1 MRSAEGLAAPV
12 LLRPPESRPGAR
24 AGGGRTRT
32 LAYTAGARAGGGRVP
47 GTHWLKKF
55 LTDRSGTVSLNPMG
69 RPRAFSES
77 DVVVSASAVFARRGF
92 AATSVDDLVR
102 ATGVGR
108 ASLYGAFGSK
118 DGLFQRCLSGAL
130 AALGPGSAPDP
141 TSAPDGADPAGGAGA
156 PESGSGP
163 TGPTGAT
170 GEPGP
175 AGALDLVLVSLM
187 ELAPDDDALA
197 DKIGRALRRAG
208 VSATDLGE
216 RLLARAD
223 L

>member
-1 MRSAEGLAAPV
+1 
-12 LLRPPESRPGAR
+12 
-24 AGGGRTRT
+24 
-32 LAYTAGARAGGGRVP
+32 
-47 GTHWLKKF
+47 
-55 LTDRSGTVSLNPMG
+55 MG

-77 DVVVSASAVFARRGF
+77 DVVASASAVFARRGF

-130 AALGPGSAPDP
+130 AALGPGSASGP
-141 TSAPDGADPAGGAGA
+141 TSAPDGADPAGG
-156 PESGSGP
+156 
-163 TGPTGAT
+163 
-170 GEPGP
+170 

-187 ELAPDDDALA
+187 ELAPDDAALA
-197 DKIGRALRRAG
+197 DEIGRALRRAG

-216 RLLARAD
+216 RLLARAS

>member
-1 MRSAEGLAAPV
+1 
-12 LLRPPESRPGAR
+12 
-24 AGGGRTRT
+24 
-32 LAYTAGARAGGGRVP
+32 
-47 GTHWLKKF
+47 
-55 LTDRSGTVSLNPMG
+55 MG

-77 DVVVSASAVFARRGF
+77 DVVASASAVFARRGF

-141 TSAPDGADPAGGAGA
+141 TSAPDGADPADEPGPAGPAGA
-156 PESGSGP
+156 ALP
-163 TGPTGAT
+163 AQA
-170 GEPGP
+170 GP

-187 ELAPDDDALA
+187 ELAPDDAALA
-197 DKIGRALRRAG
+197 DEIGRALRRAG

-216 RLLARAD
+216 RLLARAS

>member
-1 MRSAEGLAAPV
+1 
-12 LLRPPESRPGAR
+12 
-24 AGGGRTRT
+24 
-32 LAYTAGARAGGGRVP
+32 
-47 GTHWLKKF
+47 
-55 LTDRSGTVSLNPMG
+55 MG

-77 DVVVSASAVFARRGF
+77 DVVASASAVFARRGF

-156 PESGSGP
+156 PGSGSGP
-163 TGPTGAT
+163 A

-175 AGALDLVLVSLM
+175 AGAPGALDLVLVSLM
-187 ELAPDDDALA
+187 ELAPDDSALA
-197 DKIGRALRRAG
+197 DEIGRALRRAG

-216 RLLARAD
+216 RLLTRAD

>member
-1 MRSAEGLAAPV
+1 
-12 LLRPPESRPGAR
+12 
-24 AGGGRTRT
+24 
-32 LAYTAGARAGGGRVP
+32 
-47 GTHWLKKF
+47 
-55 LTDRSGTVSLNPMG
+55 MG

-77 DVVVSASAVFARRGF
+77 DVVASASAVFARRGF

-130 AALGPGSAPDP
+130 AALGPGSASGP
-141 TSAPDGADPAGGAGA
+141 TSAPDGADPAGGASA
-156 PESGSGP
+156 PGSGSGP
-163 TGPTGAT
+163 TGPA

-175 AGALDLVLVSLM
+175 TGPAGEPGALDLVLVSLM
-187 ELAPDDDALA
+187 ELAPDDSALA
-197 DKIGRALRRAG
+197 DEIGRALRRAG

>member
-1 MRSAEGLAAPV
+1 
-12 LLRPPESRPGAR
+12 
-24 AGGGRTRT
+24 
-32 LAYTAGARAGGGRVP
+32 
-47 GTHWLKKF
+47 
-55 LTDRSGTVSLNPMG
+55 MG

-77 DVVVSASAVFARRGF
+77 DVVASASAVFARRGF

-156 PESGSGP
+156 PGSGSGP
-163 TGPTGAT
+163 ASPASPA
-170 GEPGP
+170 GEPGATSP
-175 AGALDLVLVSLM
+175 ADPAGAPGALDLVLVSLM

-197 DKIGRALRRAG
+197 DEIGRALRRAG

>member
-1 MRSAEGLAAPV
+1 
-12 LLRPPESRPGAR
+12 
-24 AGGGRTRT
+24 
-32 LAYTAGARAGGGRVP
+32 
-47 GTHWLKKF
+47 
-55 LTDRSGTVSLNPMG
+55 MG

-77 DVVVSASAVFARRGF
+77 DVVASASAVFARRGF

-130 AALGPGSAPDP
+130 AALGPGTAPHP

-156 PESGSGP
+156 PGSGSGATSP
-163 TGPTGAT
+163 ADPAGA
-170 GEPGP
+170 P
-175 AGALDLVLVSLM
+175 GALDLVLVSLM
-187 ELAPDDDALA
+187 ELAPDDSALA
-197 DKIGRALRRAG
+197 DEIGRALRRAG

>member
-1 MRSAEGLAAPV
+1 
-12 LLRPPESRPGAR
+12 
-24 AGGGRTRT
+24 
-32 LAYTAGARAGGGRVP
+32 
-47 GTHWLKKF
+47 
-55 LTDRSGTVSLNPMG
+55 MG
-69 RPRAFSES
+69 RPRAFSEF
-77 DVVVSASAVFARRGF
+77 DVVASASAVFARRGF

-130 AALGPGSAPDP
+130 AALESGSAPDP

-156 PESGSGP
+156 PGSGSGP
-163 TGPTGAT
+163 ASPA
-170 GEPGP
+170 GEPGAASP
-175 AGALDLVLVSLM
+175 ADPAGAPGALDLVLVSLM
-187 ELAPDDDALA
+187 ELAPDDAALA
-197 DKIGRALRRAG
+197 DEIGRALRRAG

>member
-1 MRSAEGLAAPV
+1 
-12 LLRPPESRPGAR
+12 
-24 AGGGRTRT
+24 
-32 LAYTAGARAGGGRVP
+32 
-47 GTHWLKKF
+47 
-55 LTDRSGTVSLNPMG
+55 MG

-77 DVVVSASAVFARRGF
+77 DVVASASAVFARRGF

-118 DGLFQRCLSGAL
+118 DGLFQRCLGGAL
-130 AALGPGSAPDP
+130 ATLGPGTAPDP

-156 PESGSGP
+156 PGSGSGP
-163 TGPTGAT
+163 ASPA
-170 GEPGP
+170 GEPGAVSP
-175 AGALDLVLVSLM
+175 ASPAGAPGAVSPASPAGAPGALDLVLVSLM

-197 DKIGRALRRAG
+197 DEIGRALRRAG

>member
-1 MRSAEGLAAPV
+1 
-12 LLRPPESRPGAR
+12 
-24 AGGGRTRT
+24 
-32 LAYTAGARAGGGRVP
+32 
-47 GTHWLKKF
+47 
-55 LTDRSGTVSLNPMG
+55 MG
-69 RPRAFSES
+69 RPRTFSES
-77 DVVVSASAVFARRGF
+77 DVVASASAVFARRGF

-130 AALGPGSAPDP
+130 AALGSGSASGP
-141 TSAPDGADPAGGAGA
+141 TSAPDGADSAGGASALG
-156 PESGSGP
+156 SGSGP
-163 TGPTGAT
+163 ADEPGPAGLAGVALPAQASLV
-170 GEPGP
+170 GELGP

-187 ELAPDDDALA
+187 ELAPADAALA
-197 DKIGRALRRAG
+197 DEIGRALRRAG

-216 RLLARAD
+216 RLLARAN

>member
-1 MRSAEGLAAPV
+1 
-12 LLRPPESRPGAR
+12 
-24 AGGGRTRT
+24 
-32 LAYTAGARAGGGRVP
+32 
-47 GTHWLKKF
+47 
-55 LTDRSGTVSLNPMG
+55 MG

-77 DVVVSASAVFARRGF
+77 DVVASASAVFARRGF

-156 PESGSGP
+156 PGSGSGP
-163 TGPTGAT
+163 ASPA

-175 AGALDLVLVSLM
+175 ASPADPAGAPGALDLVLVSLM
-187 ELAPDDDALA
+187 ELAPDDSALA
-197 DKIGRALRRAG
+197 DEIGRALRRAG

>member
-1 MRSAEGLAAPV
+1 
-12 LLRPPESRPGAR
+12 
-24 AGGGRTRT
+24 
-32 LAYTAGARAGGGRVP
+32 
-47 GTHWLKKF
+47 
-55 LTDRSGTVSLNPMG
+55 MG

-77 DVVVSASAVFARRGF
+77 DVVASASAVFARRGF

-118 DGLFQRCLSGAL
+118 DGLFQRCLGGAL

-156 PESGSGP
+156 PGSGSGP
-163 TGPTGAT
+163 ASPASPA
-170 GEPGP
+170 GEPGATSP
-175 AGALDLVLVSLM
+175 ADPAGAPGALDLVLVSLM

-197 DKIGRALRRAG
+197 DEIGRALRRAG

-216 RLLARAD
+216 RILARAD

>member
-1 MRSAEGLAAPV
+1 
-12 LLRPPESRPGAR
+12 
-24 AGGGRTRT
+24 
-32 LAYTAGARAGGGRVP
+32 
-47 GTHWLKKF
+47 
-55 LTDRSGTVSLNPMG
+55 MG

-77 DVVVSASAVFARRGF
+77 DVVASASAVFARRGF

-118 DGLFQRCLSGAL
+118 DGLFQRCLGGAL
-130 AALGPGSAPDP
+130 AALGPGTAPDP
-141 TSAPDGADPAGGAGA
+141 TSAPDGVDPAGGAGA
-156 PESGSGP
+156 PGSGSGP
-163 TGPTGAT
+163 AGPA

-175 AGALDLVLVSLM
+175 TGEPGALDLVLVSLM

-197 DKIGRALRRAG
+197 DEIGRALRRAG

-216 RLLARAD
+216 RLLARAS

>member
-1 MRSAEGLAAPV
+1 
-12 LLRPPESRPGAR
+12 
-24 AGGGRTRT
+24 
-32 LAYTAGARAGGGRVP
+32 
-47 GTHWLKKF
+47 
-55 LTDRSGTVSLNPMG
+55 MG

-77 DVVVSASAVFARRGF
+77 DVVASASAVFARRGF

-108 ASLYGAFGSK
+108 ASLYGA
-118 DGLFQRCLSGAL
+118 GLFQRCLGGAL
-130 AALGPGSAPDP
+130 AALGPGTAPDP

-163 TGPTGAT
+163 TGPA
-170 GEPGP
+170 GEPGATSP
-175 AGALDLVLVSLM
+175 ADPAGAPGALDLVLVSLM
-187 ELAPDDDALA
+187 ELAPDDSALA
-197 DKIGRALRRAG
+197 DEIGRALRRAG

>member
-1 MRSAEGLAAPV
+1 
-12 LLRPPESRPGAR
+12 
-24 AGGGRTRT
+24 
-32 LAYTAGARAGGGRVP
+32 
-47 GTHWLKKF
+47 
-55 LTDRSGTVSLNPMG
+55 MG
-69 RPRAFSES
+69 RPRTFSES
-77 DVVVSASAVFARRGF
+77 DVVASASAVFARRGF

-156 PESGSGP
+156 PGSGSGP
-163 TGPTGAT
+163 AGPA

-175 AGALDLVLVSLM
+175 TSPASPAGAPGALDLVLVSLM
-187 ELAPDDDALA
+187 ELAPDDSALA
-197 DKIGRALRRAG
+197 DEIGRALRRAG

>member
-1 MRSAEGLAAPV
+1 
-12 LLRPPESRPGAR
+12 
-24 AGGGRTRT
+24 
-32 LAYTAGARAGGGRVP
+32 
-47 GTHWLKKF
+47 
-55 LTDRSGTVSLNPMG
+55 MG

-77 DVVVSASAVFARRGF
+77 DVVTSASAVFARRGF

-156 PESGSGP
+156 PGSGSGP
-163 TGPTGAT
+163 ASPA
-170 GEPGP
+170 GP
-175 AGALDLVLVSLM
+175 AGAPGALDLVLVSLM
-187 ELAPDDDALA
+187 ELAPDDSALA
-197 DKIGRALRRAG
+197 DEIGRALRRAG

>member
-1 MRSAEGLAAPV
+1 
-12 LLRPPESRPGAR
+12 
-24 AGGGRTRT
+24 
-32 LAYTAGARAGGGRVP
+32 
-47 GTHWLKKF
+47 
-55 LTDRSGTVSLNPMG
+55 MG

-77 DVVVSASAVFARRGF
+77 DVVASASAVFARRGF

-130 AALGPGSAPDP
+130 AALGPGSAPGL

-163 TGPTGAT
+163 AGPA

-175 AGALDLVLVSLM
+175 TSPAGPAGAPGALDLVLVSLM
-187 ELAPDDDALA
+187 ELAPDDSALA
-197 DKIGRALRRAG
+197 DEIGRALRRAG

>member
-1 MRSAEGLAAPV
+1 
-12 LLRPPESRPGAR
+12 
-24 AGGGRTRT
+24 
-32 LAYTAGARAGGGRVP
+32 
-47 GTHWLKKF
+47 
-55 LTDRSGTVSLNPMG
+55 MG

-77 DVVVSASAVFARRGF
+77 DVVASASAVFARRGF

-130 AALGPGSAPDP
+130 AALGPGSAPGP

-156 PESGSGP
+156 PGSGSGATSP
-163 TGPTGAT
+163 ADPAGA
-170 GEPGP
+170 P
-175 AGALDLVLVSLM
+175 GALDLVLVSLM
-187 ELAPDDDALA
+187 ELAPDDSALA
-197 DKIGRALRRAG
+197 DEIGRALRRAG

>member
-1 MRSAEGLAAPV
+1 
-12 LLRPPESRPGAR
+12 
-24 AGGGRTRT
+24 
-32 LAYTAGARAGGGRVP
+32 
-47 GTHWLKKF
+47 
-55 LTDRSGTVSLNPMG
+55 MG

-77 DVVVSASAVFARRGF
+77 DVVASASAVFARRGF

-130 AALGPGSAPDP
+130 AALGPGTASGP

-156 PESGSGP
+156 PGSRSGP
-163 TGPTGAT
+163 T

-175 AGALDLVLVSLM
+175 AGEPGEPGALDLVLVSLM
-187 ELAPDDDALA
+187 ELAPDDSALA
-197 DKIGRALRRAG
+197 DEIGRALRRAG

>member
-1 MRSAEGLAAPV
+1 
-12 LLRPPESRPGAR
+12 
-24 AGGGRTRT
+24 
-32 LAYTAGARAGGGRVP
+32 
-47 GTHWLKKF
+47 
-55 LTDRSGTVSLNPMG
+55 MG

-77 DVVVSASAVFARRGF
+77 DVVASASAVFARRGF
-92 AATSVDDLVR
+92 AAASVDDLVR

-130 AALGPGSAPDP
+130 AALGPGTAPDP

-156 PESGSGP
+156 PGSGSGATSP
-163 TGPTGAT
+163 ADPAGA
-170 GEPGP
+170 P
-175 AGALDLVLVSLM
+175 GALDLVLVSLM
-187 ELAPDDDALA
+187 ELAPDDSALA
-197 DKIGRALRRAG
+197 DEIGRALRRAG

>member
-1 MRSAEGLAAPV
+1 
-12 LLRPPESRPGAR
+12 
-24 AGGGRTRT
+24 
-32 LAYTAGARAGGGRVP
+32 
-47 GTHWLKKF
+47 
-55 LTDRSGTVSLNPMG
+55 MG

-77 DVVVSASAVFARRGF
+77 DVVASASAVFARRGF

-141 TSAPDGADPAGGAGA
+141 TSAPDGADPAGE
-156 PESGSGP
+156 P
-163 TGPTGAT
+163 
-170 GEPGP
+170 GEP
-175 AGALDLVLVSLM
+175 GALDLVLVSLM
-187 ELAPDDDALA
+187 ELAPDDSALA
-197 DKIGRALRRAG
+197 DEIGRALRRAG

>member
-1 MRSAEGLAAPV
+1 
-12 LLRPPESRPGAR
+12 
-24 AGGGRTRT
+24 
-32 LAYTAGARAGGGRVP
+32 
-47 GTHWLKKF
+47 
-55 LTDRSGTVSLNPMG
+55 MG
-69 RPRAFSES
+69 RPRAFSEF
-77 DVVVSASAVFARRGF
+77 DVVASASAVFARRGF

-130 AALGPGSAPDP
+130 AALGPGTASGP

-156 PESGSGP
+156 P
-163 TGPTGAT
+163 
-170 GEPGP
+170 
-175 AGALDLVLVSLM
+175 GALDLVLVSLM

-197 DKIGRALRRAG
+197 DEIGRALRRAG

>member
-1 MRSAEGLAAPV
+1 
-12 LLRPPESRPGAR
+12 
-24 AGGGRTRT
+24 
-32 LAYTAGARAGGGRVP
+32 
-47 GTHWLKKF
+47 
-55 LTDRSGTVSLNPMG
+55 MG

-77 DVVVSASAVFARRGF
+77 DVVASASAVFARRGF

-130 AALGPGSAPDP
+130 AALGPGTAPDP

-163 TGPTGAT
+163 TGPA

-175 AGALDLVLVSLM
+175 TSPAGPAGAPGALDLVLVSLM
-187 ELAPDDDALA
+187 ELAPVDDALA
-197 DKIGRALRRAG
+197 DEIGRALRRAG

>member
-1 MRSAEGLAAPV
+1 
-12 LLRPPESRPGAR
+12 
-24 AGGGRTRT
+24 
-32 LAYTAGARAGGGRVP
+32 
-47 GTHWLKKF
+47 
-55 LTDRSGTVSLNPMG
+55 MG

-77 DVVVSASAVFARRGF
+77 DVVASASAVFARRGF

-130 AALGPGSAPDP
+130 AALGPGTAPDP

-156 PESGSGP
+156 PGSGSGP
-163 TGPTGAT
+163 A
-170 GEPGP
+170 GP
-175 AGALDLVLVSLM
+175 ADPAGAPGALDLVLVSLM
-187 ELAPDDDALA
+187 ELAPDDSALA
-197 DKIGRALRRAG
+197 DEIGRALRRAG

>member
-1 MRSAEGLAAPV
+1 
-12 LLRPPESRPGAR
+12 
-24 AGGGRTRT
+24 
-32 LAYTAGARAGGGRVP
+32 
-47 GTHWLKKF
+47 
-55 LTDRSGTVSLNPMG
+55 MG
-69 RPRAFSES
+69 RPRTFSES
-77 DVVVSASAVFARRGF
+77 DVVASASAVFARRGF

-130 AALGPGSAPDP
+130 AALGSGSASGP
-141 TSAPDGADPAGGAGA
+141 TGAPDGADPAGGASA
-156 PESGSGP
+156 PGSGSGP
-163 TGPTGAT
+163 TGPAGEPGPT
-170 GEPGP
+170 GEPGEP
-175 AGALDLVLVSLM
+175 GALDLVLVSLM
-187 ELAPDDDALA
+187 ELAPDDAALA
-197 DKIGRALRRAG
+197 DEIGQALRRAG

>member
-1 MRSAEGLAAPV
+1 
-12 LLRPPESRPGAR
+12 
-24 AGGGRTRT
+24 
-32 LAYTAGARAGGGRVP
+32 
-47 GTHWLKKF
+47 
-55 LTDRSGTVSLNPMG
+55 MG
-69 RPRAFSES
+69 RPRTFSES
-77 DVVVSASAVFARRGF
+77 DVVASASAVFARRGF

-130 AALGPGSAPDP
+130 AALG
-141 TSAPDGADPAGGAGA
+141 
-156 PESGSGP
+156 SGSGP
-163 TGPTGAT
+163 A
-170 GEPGP
+170 GEPDQ

-187 ELAPDDDALA
+187 ELAPDDAAFA
-197 DKIGRALRRAG
+197 DEIGRALRRAG

-216 RLLARAD
+216 RLLARAA

>member
-1 MRSAEGLAAPV
+1 
-12 LLRPPESRPGAR
+12 
-24 AGGGRTRT
+24 
-32 LAYTAGARAGGGRVP
+32 
-47 GTHWLKKF
+47 
-55 LTDRSGTVSLNPMG
+55 MG

-77 DVVVSASAVFARRGF
+77 DVVASASAVFARRGF

-118 DGLFQRCLSGAL
+118 DGLFQRCLGGAL

-156 PESGSGP
+156 PGSGSGAASP
-163 TGPTGAT
+163 ADPAGA
-170 GEPGP
+170 P
-175 AGALDLVLVSLM
+175 GALDLVLVSLM

-197 DKIGRALRRAG
+197 DEIGRALRRAG

>member
-1 MRSAEGLAAPV
+1 
-12 LLRPPESRPGAR
+12 
-24 AGGGRTRT
+24 
-32 LAYTAGARAGGGRVP
+32 
-47 GTHWLKKF
+47 
-55 LTDRSGTVSLNPMG
+55 MG
-69 RPRAFSES
+69 RPRTFSES
-77 DVVVSASAVFARRGF
+77 DVVASASAVFARRGF

-130 AALGPGSAPDP
+130 AALGSGSASGP
-141 TSAPDGADPAGGAGA
+141 TGAPDGADPAGGASA
-156 PESGSGP
+156 PGSGSGP
-163 TGPTGAT
+163 TGPAGEPGPTGPA

-187 ELAPDDDALA
+187 ELAPDDSALA
-197 DKIGRALRRAG
+197 DEIGRALRRAG

>member
-1 MRSAEGLAAPV
+1 
-12 LLRPPESRPGAR
+12 
-24 AGGGRTRT
+24 
-32 LAYTAGARAGGGRVP
+32 
-47 GTHWLKKF
+47 
-55 LTDRSGTVSLNPMG
+55 MG

-77 DVVVSASAVFARRGF
+77 DVVASASAVFARRGF

-130 AALGPGSAPDP
+130 AALGPGSASGP

-156 PESGSGP
+156 PGSGSGP
-163 TGPTGAT
+163 ASPAGPA
-170 GEPGP
+170 GEPGEP
-175 AGALDLVLVSLM
+175 GALDLVLVSLM

-197 DKIGRALRRAG
+197 DEIGRALRRAG